1 MSTQED
7 EVRLLI
13 QNLQKCNN
21 TNECI
26 NFDLAST
33 IQEFLNS
40 LDKNSFE
47 DVDKTIR
54 EDENDLMNSF
64 TSAAI
69 FLENC
74 VKIFGLKIEHLHN
87 LAHNTLYNIYKE
99 NKNSNSNKKQ
109 LLIIDEEEYLYI
121 NEIKN
126 LKNTITE
133 NDIIEEDL
141 LVKTIPLPTFL
152 FTDHIKVRN
161 KTENHINVIKC
172 DEQDNIPYV
181 DTVGNEYTT
190 SIESKIMDPNSTDSY
205 KNMDSLN
212 LIDNKQTIQM
222 NSVNSLNF
230 DKLFLENDGIILL
243 DINDYNI
250 FINDEYDFTL
260 QNKNSTILFEKYE
273 FFSRNSIYL
282 SNNLSRYIHEQNTIQ
297 HTYKINNIYDITSLR
312 LCTDTLLFKTDFYS
326 YDLALDIIKNKNYLI
341 NKFEKQKKKLYILD
355 ETTHKDH
362 KYNTIYKQNINYCDY
377 CGSIITS
384 ITDANDPNPRCVY
397 CNNNEKNGFYKKL
410 PGYYNLSCYN
420 ITETE
425 DFLTYMQPNKII
437 DIIIQNEINE
447 PDKPDEHAENHTL
460 NQNDDMTDKENNYKL
475 SNDQKLF
482 RQIKIPPLYI
492 QKLGLNIDYYY
503 LEPSIYNLIKKLKK
517 EKNVDRFFSIN
528 FYDEN
533 EIYDT
538 EILKDEDYQETKDEQ
553 NQTIQETLTID
564 TFINIKSIDNHVN
577 NFPTSILKKTISNS
591 SLAFDDKIQDR
602 VNAWSNFLDKKLEL
616 LKSQPQY
623 NVENYKNKI
632 LKYII
637 NNGDNIYLSDLIMN
651 NEKYQMYRNF
661 LTTLMLVNTNKL
673 NITEI
678 DQQNNSNN
686 INNYQVNIKN
696 INVNE
701 YMSLP
706 DNFDTTNF
714 TIKDKKRKITDKLQN
729 IDNSSHLEKKHHT

>member
-47 DVDKTIR
+47 DIDKTIR
-54 EDENDLMNSF
+54 ENEKDKDLMNSF

-74 VKIFGLKIEHLHN
+74 VKILGLKIEHLHN

-152 FTDHIKVRN
+152 FTDHIRVKN
-161 KTENHINVIKC
+161 KTENHKNIIKYDEKDNFLINKKKLLNEPDI
-172 DEQDNIPYV
+172 ENIPYI
-181 DTVGNEYTT
+181 DTLGNESIN
-190 SIESKIMDPNSTDSY
+190 SIETKIMDLNSTNSY
-205 KNMDSLN
+205 KNMDNLN
-212 LIDNKQTIQM
+212 LIDNKQTIEIS
-222 NSVNSLNF
+222 SVNSLNF

-282 SNNLSRYIHEQNTIQ
+282 SNNLTEYIHEQNTIQ

-326 YDLALDIIKNKNYLI
+326 YDIALDIIKNKNYLI
-341 NKFEKQKKKLYILD
+341 NKFERQKKKLYILD
-355 ETTHKDH
+355 ETIHKDH
-362 KYNTIYKQNINYCDY
+362 KYNTIYKQNADYCDY

-384 ITDANDPNPRCVY
+384 IIEPNEPNNRCIY
-397 CNNNEKNGFYKKL
+397 CNNNTQIDRNEKNGLYKKL

-437 DIIIQNEINE
+437 DIIMKNEINDINLDSNSTTNKFE
-447 PDKPDEHAENHTL
+447 ENIIDPIFH
-460 NQNDDMTDKENNYKL
+460 QNNDFTDKGDNYRL

-482 RQIKIPPLYI
+482 RQIKIPSLYI

-503 LEPSIYNLIKKLKK
+503 LEPLIYNLIKNLKK

-528 FYDEN
+528 FYDHNEN
-533 EIYDT
+533 YDI
-538 EILKDEDYQETKDEQ
+538 EILKDDYYHEIKDEQ
-553 NQTIQETLTID
+553 NKTIQETLNMD
-564 TFINIKSIDNHVN
+564 TFINIKSIDNHVK
-577 NFPTSILKKTISNS
+577 NFPTSILKKTDSNT
-591 SLAFDDKIQDR
+591 SLVFSFEDKIQDR
-602 VNAWSNFLDKKLEL
+602 LRPQFSFLLHFYFHFYSTFTSTSIPTL
-616 LKSQPQY
+616 L
-623 NVENYKNKI
+623 
-632 LKYII
+632 
-637 NNGDNIYLSDLIMN
+637 
-651 NEKYQMYRNF
+651 
-661 LTTLMLVNTNKL
+661 
-673 NITEI
+673 
-678 DQQNNSNN
+678 
-686 INNYQVNIKN
+686 KN
-696 INVNE
+696 INLNI
-701 YMSLP
+701 SFP
-706 DNFDTTNF
+706 NFQS
-714 TIKDKKRKITDKLQN
+714 KCM
-729 IDNSSHLEKKHHT
+729 E